1 MRLYC
6 CFILVLPFL
15 SHDGIIVGSSSS
27 FASGAPHISNNA
39 NNAECGI
46 YLAQSTIPN
55 AGLGM
60 YAGKDYAK
68 DAKVTDGD
76 IIVPLIEVDW
86 NNNHDGTLLQRRQ

>member
-6 CFILVLPFL
+6 CFIL
-15 SHDGIIVGSSSS
+15 GIIVGSTSS
-27 FASGAPHISNNA
+27 FASPGAPHISNNA

-86 NNNHDGTLLQRRQ
+86 NNNHDGTLLRIKAPLI